1 MCGGSITDLAV
12 GDAANLVVNG
22 LRFNGLRIY
31 GLKVYGFDLVFRI
44 FLAVLLGIRSK
55 DTVNKANTE

>member
-22 LRFNGLRIY
+22 LRFNGLRIH
-31 GLKVYGFDLVFRI
+31 GLKVYGFD
-44 FLAVLLGIRSK
+44 LAVLLGIRSK